1 MIGLIKKDFYMYLAS
16 GQLKYFSL
24 FVLLYA
30 VLGIVTGNIS
40 FLTSAIVAFTAV
52 IPINNISL
60 DQGCH
65 WDTFAVTM
73 PIRRRDIVISK
84 YVTSIGLVIVGEAIC
99 IFCSLFTKT
108 SLKDNVLNIITV
120 LAVFLIWLSISY
132 PIIFKLGI
140 ERGKLII
147 IGIIVM
153 PVVIGAVI
161 GDKVLDFLAR
171 NNGFVQFFESYGY
184 LILFMIGIVCYI
196 VSVFISIKIFEGK
209 DL

>member
-24 FVLLYA
+24 FVILYA
-30 VLGIVTGNIS
+30 VLGIMTGNIS
-40 FLTSAIVAFTAV
+40 FLTSAIVAFTAI

-65 WDTFAVTM
+65 WDRFAVTM

-84 YVTSIGLVIVGEAIC
+84 YVASIALVIVGEVIC
-99 IFCSLFTKT
+99 IICSLFTKT

-132 PIIFKLGI
+132 PIIFKVGI
-140 ERGKLII
+140 ERGKIII
-147 IGIIVM
+147 IGMIVIPVIIGVL
-153 PVVIGAVI
+153 IGE
-161 GDKVLDFLAR
+161 KVSDFLAR
-171 NNGFVQFFESYGY
+171 NNGLVQFFERYGY
-184 LILFMIGIVCYI
+184 LILFIIGIVCYF
-196 VSVFISIKIFEGK
+196 VSVLISIKIFEGK